1 MTISLRAARSLI
13 VGDVSLLGPVTV
25 FASSTNTYT
34 ITDYNSFSTYTVA
47 SNVGTV
53 SRTNE
58 TITLTTPNP
67 IGATQ
72 VNLTVTRDGKPSLFV
87 IAGGASL
94 VTQPTIT
101 SPTAGQ
107 TGVGLTPTIQSSAF
121 ATVPAGQGVHQ
132 SSQWQIATTSD
143 FLNIAYD
150 SGIDTVNKTSVTVP
164 NGLLT
169 ISTPYYVRVKHTS
182 STIGASAWSPTVT
195 FTTTNSYIVTPTVTI
210 TGGTTNVGQTPTIT
224 TSAFTVFGGTD
235 THTSTD
241 WIITK
246 VSDGSTVWQSVGNTT
261 NKTSIVVPANVLI
274 VGTQYTAKARF
285 TGAAKGSSAYGTVN
299 FTTATSFIPTT
310 PGTPFGGGLYAGQ
323 ITEDDGITY
332 AIIVAAKAQ
341 GGEAS
346 GTLAWKLS
354 NTTTTGTDS
363 LNNGF
368 NNTAAMVAAGISLHP
383 AANFCKGLSINGY
396 TDWYLPAKDELNLLY
411 TNRGSLD
418 GFVQNYYWSSTQ
430 YSSDGSWYQNF
441 GIHGQY
447 TGSKTSTRYVRGV
460 RRVAV

>member
-34 ITDYNSFSTYTVA
+34 ITDYNSFSTYAVA

-58 TITLTTPNP
+58 TITLTIPNP
-67 IGATQ
+67 IGANQ

-87 IAGGASL
+87 IAGGAL
-94 VTQPTIT
+94 FVKQPTIT

-107 TGVGLTPTIQSSAF
+107 TGVGLTPTIQSSEF
-121 ATVPAGQGVHQ
+121 ATVPANRGVHQ
-132 SSQWQIATTSD
+132 SSHWQVATTNN

-150 SGIDTVNKTSVTVP
+150 SGVDTVNKTSITVP
-164 NGLLT
+164 SGLL
-169 ISTPYYVRVKHTS
+169 IINTPYYVRVKHTS

-195 FTTTNSYIVTPTVTI
+195 FTTTDSYIVTPTVTI

-332 AIIVAAKAQ
+332 AIIVAPKAQ

-346 GTLAWKLS
+346 GTLAWKTTT
-354 NTTTTGTDS
+354 TTTTGTDS

-383 AANFCKGLSINGY
+383 AAQFCKGLSINGY

-411 TNRGSLD
+411 TNQGSLD
-418 GFVQNYYWSSTQ
+418 GFVQSYYWSSTQ
-430 YSSDGSWYQNF
+430 YSSYHSW
-441 GIHGQY
+441 GQGFSNGGQDTY
-447 TGSKTSTRYVRGV
+447 TKTNPFSVRGV

>member
-13 VGDVSLLGPVTV
+13 VGDVSLVGPVTV

-34 ITDYNSFSTYTVA
+34 ITDYNSFSTYAVA

-94 VTQPTIT
+94 VTQPAIT

-132 SSQWQIATTSD
+132 SSQWQVATTSN

-150 SGIDTVNKTSVTVP
+150 SGVDTVNKTSVTVP
-164 NGLLT
+164 NSLLT
-169 ISTPYYVRVKHTS
+169 INTPYYARVKHTS

-246 VSDGSTVWQSVGNTT
+246 VSGGSTVWQSVGNTT
-261 NKTSIVVPANVLI
+261 NKTSVVVPANVLI

-332 AIIVAAKAQ
+332 AIIVAPKAQ

-346 GTLAWKLS
+346 GTLAWKTPQ
-354 NTTTTGTDS
+354 TTTTGTDS

-383 AANFCKGLSINGY
+383 AAQFCKGLSINGY
-396 TDWYLPAKDELNLLY
+396 TDWYLPAKDELNLIY

-418 GFVQNYYWSSTQ
+418 AFVQDYYWSSTQ
-430 YSSDGSWYQNF
+430 NSSISSWGQEFNSGYQYSF
-441 GIHGQY
+441 
-447 TGSKTSTRYVRGV
+447 SKSTTSYVRGV

>member
-34 ITDYNSFSTYTVA
+34 ITDYNSFSTYAVA

-169 ISTPYYVRVKHTS
+169 INTPYYVRVKHTS

-210 TGGTTNVGQTPTIT
+210 TGGATNVGQTPTIT

-246 VSDGSTVWQSVGNTT
+246 VSDGATVWQSVGNTT

-285 TGAAKGSSAYGTVN
+285 TGATKGSSTYGTVN

-310 PGTPFGGGLYAGQ
+310 PGTPFGGGLYVGQ

-332 AIIVAAKAQ
+332 AIIVAPKAQ

-346 GTLAWKLS
+346 GTLAWKTTQ
-354 NTTTTGTDS
+354 TTTTGTDS

-383 AANFCKGLSINGY
+383 AAQFCKGLSINGY
-396 TDWYLPAKDELNLLY
+396 TDWYLPAKDELNLIY
-411 TNRGSLD
+411 TNQGSLD
-418 GFVQNYYWSSTQ
+418 AFIQSYYWSSTQ
-430 YSSDGSWYQNF
+430 YSSYRSWSQNF
-441 GIHGQY
+441 NDGNQRTY
-447 TGSKTSTRYVRGV
+447 DKTPTYYVRGV

>member
-34 ITDYNSFSTYTVA
+34 ITDYNSFSTYAVA
-47 SNVGTV
+47 SNVGIV

-67 IGATQ
+67 IGAAQ

-87 IAGGASL
+87 IAGGASI
-94 VTQPTIT
+94 VTQPIIT

-132 SSQWQIATTSD
+132 SSQWQISTTSD

-261 NKTSIVVPANVLI
+261 NKTSIVVPANVLV

-285 TGAAKGSSAYGTVN
+285 TGAVKGSSAYGTVN

-332 AIIVAAKAQ
+332 AIIVAPKAQ

-346 GTLAWKLS
+346 GTLAWKTTT
-354 NTTTTGTDS
+354 TTTTGTDS

-383 AANFCKGLSINGY
+383 AAQFCKGLSINGY
-396 TDWYLPAKDELNLLY
+396 TDWYLPAKDELNLIY

-418 GFVQNYYWSSTQ
+418 AFVQNYYWSSTQ
-430 YSSDGSWYQNF
+430 TSSDFSW
-441 GIHGQY
+441 GQY
-447 TGSKTSTRYVRGV
+447 FNSGDQYKYGKASTRYVRGV

>member
-25 FASSTNTYT
+25 FANSTNTYT

-47 SNVGTV
+47 SNRGTV

-67 IGATQ
+67 IGAAQ

-121 ATVPAGQGVHQ
+121 ATVPADQGVHQ
-132 SSQWQIATTSD
+132 SSQWKIATTSD

-169 ISTPYYVRVKHTS
+169 INTPYYVRMKHTS
-182 STIGASAWSPTVT
+182 STIGTSVWSPTVT

-246 VSDGSTVWQSVGNTT
+246 VSDGATVWQSVGNTT

-285 TGAAKGSSAYGTVN
+285 TGATKGSSTYGTVN

-323 ITEDDGITY
+323 ITEDDGKTY
-332 AIIVAAKAQ
+332 AIIVAPKAQ
-341 GGEAS
+341 GGETS
-346 GTLAWKLS
+346 GTLAWKTTK
-354 NTTTTGTDS
+354 TTTAGTDS
-363 LNNGF
+363 SNNGF

-383 AANFCKGLSINGY
+383 AAQFCKGLSINGY
-396 TDWYLPAKDELNLLY
+396 TDWYLPAKDELSLIYNY
-411 TNRGSLD
+411 KRSLD
-418 GFVQNYYWSSTQ
+418 AFVSDYYWSSTQ
-430 YSSDGSWYQNF
+430 YSVDTSEARYFYDGTPNPRP
-441 GIHGQY
+441 
-447 TGSKTSTRYVRGV
+447 KTTPGVVRGV

>member
-34 ITDYNSFSTYTVA
+34 ITDYNSFSTYAVA

-150 SGIDTVNKTSVTVP
+150 SGTDTVNKTSVTVP

-169 ISTPYYVRVKHTS
+169 INTPYYVRVYTR
-182 STIGASAWSPTVT
+182 STIGTSAWSPAVT

-274 VGTQYTAKARF
+274 VGTQYTANARF

-332 AIIVAAKAQ
+332 AIIVAPKAQ

-346 GTLAWKLS
+346 GTLAWKTTQ
-354 NTTTTGTDS
+354 TTTTGTDS

-383 AANFCKGLSINGY
+383 AAQFCKGLSINGY
-396 TDWYLPAKDELNLLY
+396 TDWYLPAKDELNLIY

-418 GFVQNYYWSSTQ
+418 AFVQTYYWSSTQ
-430 YSSDGSWYQNF
+430 NSSTNSWSQGVNN
-441 GIHGQY
+441 GRQY
-447 TGSKTSTRYVRGV
+447 TGYKTGTGSVRGV

>member
-34 ITDYNSFSTYTVA
+34 ITDYNSFSTYAVA

-150 SGIDTVNKTSVTVP
+150 SSIDTVNKTSVTVP

-169 ISTPYYVRVKHTS
+169 INTPYYVRVKHTS

-274 VGTQYTAKARF
+274 AGTQYTAKARF

-332 AIIVAAKAQ
+332 AIIVAPKAQ

-346 GTLAWKLS
+346 GTLAWKTTR
-354 NTTTTGTDS
+354 TTTTGTDS

-411 TNRGSLD
+411 TNQGSLD
-418 GFVQNYYWSSTQ
+418 AFIQSYYWSSTQ
-430 YSSDGSWYQNF
+430 YASNNSWDQIFTN
-441 GIHGQY
+441 GNQRTDIKTV
-447 TGSKTSTRYVRGV
+447 TGYVRGV

>member
-25 FASSTNTYT
+25 LASSTNTYT

-332 AIIVAAKAQ
+332 AIIVAPKAQ

-346 GTLAWKLS
+346 GTLAWKTTQ
-354 NTTTTGTDS
+354 TTTTGTDS

-383 AANFCKGLSINGY
+383 AAQFCKGLSINGY
-396 TDWYLPAKDELNLLY
+396 TDWYLPAKDELNLIY
-411 TNRGSLD
+411 TNRDSLD
-418 GFVQNYYWSSTQ
+418 AFIQSYYWSSTQ
-430 YSSDGSWYQNF
+430 SSYNNSWLQYFTNGNQYANF
-441 GIHGQY
+441 
-447 TGSKTSTRYVRGV
+447 KTTTAYVRGV

>member
-13 VGDVSLLGPVTV
+13 VGDVSLVGPVTV

-58 TITLTTPNP
+58 TIALTTPNP

-87 IAGGASL
+87 IAGGTSL

-150 SGIDTVNKTSVTVP
+150 SGVDTVNKTSITVP
-164 NGLLT
+164 DGLLT
-169 ISTPYYVRVKHTS
+169 INTPYYVRVKHTS

-285 TGAAKGSSAYGTVN
+285 TGAVKGSSAYGTVN

-332 AIIVAAKAQ
+332 AIIVAPKAQ

-346 GTLAWKLS
+346 GTLAWKTTT
-354 NTTTTGTDS
+354 TTTTGTDS

-383 AANFCKGLSINGY
+383 AAQFCKGLSINGY
-396 TDWYLPAKDELNLLY
+396 TDWYLPAKGELNLIY

-418 GFVQNYYWSSTQ
+418 AFVQNYYWSSTQ
-430 YSSDGSWYQNF
+430 YSSFSSWYQTFYNGDQGTF
-441 GIHGQY
+441 
-447 TGSKTSTRYVRGV
+447 SKTNTYYVRGV

>member
-13 VGDVSLLGPVTV
+13 VGDVSLVGPVTV

-34 ITDYNSFSTYTVA
+34 ITDYNSFSTYAVA
-47 SNVGTV
+47 SNVGKV

-58 TITLTTPNP
+58 TITLTTLNP

-87 IAGGASL
+87 IAGGVSL

-169 ISTPYYVRVKHTS
+169 INTPYYVRVKHTS

-261 NKTSIVVPANVLI
+261 NKTSIVVPANVLV

-285 TGAAKGSSAYGTVN
+285 TGAVKGSSAYGTVN

-332 AIIVAAKAQ
+332 AIIVAPKAQ

-346 GTLAWKLS
+346 GTLAWK
-354 NTTTTGTDS
+354 TTQTATTGTDS

-383 AANFCKGLSINGY
+383 AAQFCKGLSINGY
-396 TDWYLPAKDELNLLY
+396 TDWYLPAKDELNLIY

-418 GFVQNYYWSSTQ
+418 AFVQNYYWSSTQ
-430 YSSDGSWYQNF
+430 TPSDSSWFQGFSNGGQNTV
-441 GIHGQY
+441 Y
-447 TGSKTSTRYVRGV
+447 KTSPFYVRGV

>member
-67 IGATQ
+67 IGAAQ

-87 IAGGASL
+87 IAGGTSL

-132 SSQWQIATTSD
+132 SSQWQIATTNN

-169 ISTPYYVRVKHTS
+169 INTPYYVRVKHTS

-274 VGTQYTAKARF
+274 VGTQYTARARF

-332 AIIVAAKAQ
+332 AIIVAPKAQ
-341 GGEAS
+341 GGQAS
-346 GTLAWKLS
+346 GTLAWKTTQ
-354 NTTTTGTDS
+354 TTTTGTDS

-368 NNTAAMVAAGISLHP
+368 NNTTAMVAAGISLHP
-383 AANFCKGLSINGY
+383 AANFYKGLSINGY

-411 TNRGSLD
+411 TNQGSLD
-418 GFVQNYYWSSTQ
+418 GFAQDYYWSSTQ
-430 YSSDGSWYQNF
+430 SSSSGSW
-441 GIHGQY
+441 GQ
-447 TGSKTSTRYVRGV
+447 TFSRGFQSTRGKTDTGYVRGV

>member
-34 ITDYNSFSTYTVA
+34 ITDYNSFSTYAVA

-58 TITLTTPNP
+58 TITLKIPDR

-132 SSQWQIATTSD
+132 SSQWQVATTSD

-150 SGIDTVNKTSVTVP
+150 SGVDTVNKTSVTVP
-164 NGLLT
+164 DGLLT
-169 ISTPYYVRVKHTS
+169 INTPYYVRVKHTS

-285 TGAAKGSSAYGTVN
+285 TGAVKGSSAYGTVN

-332 AIIVAAKAQ
+332 AIIVAPKAQ

-346 GTLAWKLS
+346 GTLVWKLS
-354 NTTTTGTDS
+354 NTTTTGANS

-368 NNTAAMVAAGISLHP
+368 NNTATIVSAGISKHP
-383 AANFCKGLSINGY
+383 AAQFCKGLSINGY
-396 TDWYLPAKDELNLLY
+396 TDWYLPAKDELNLIY
-411 TNRGSLD
+411 TNKGSLD
-418 GFVQNYYWSSTQ
+418 AFVANSYWSSTQ
-430 YSSDGSWYQNF
+430 NSSSLCWYQDFRDGN
-441 GIHGQY
+441 QVM
-447 TGSKTSTRYVRGV
+447 GSTSNPFYVRGV

>member
-67 IGATQ
+67 IGAAQ

-143 FLNIAYD
+143 FLNITYD
-150 SGIDTVNKTSVTVP
+150 SGVDTVNKTSVTVP

-169 ISTPYYVRVKHTS
+169 INTPYYVRVKHTS

-261 NKTSIVVPANVLI
+261 NKTSIVVPANVLV

-323 ITEDDGITY
+323 IKEDDGKTY
-332 AIIVAAKAQ
+332 AIIVAPKAQ

-346 GTLAWKLS
+346 GTLVWKTTQ
-354 NTTTTGTDS
+354 TTTTGTDS

-383 AANFCKGLSINGY
+383 AAQFCKGLSINGY
-396 TDWYLPAKDELNLLY
+396 TDWYLPAKDELNLIY

-418 GFVQNYYWSSTQ
+418 GLVQNYYWSSTQ
-430 YSSDGSWYQNF
+430 YSTGDSW
-441 GIHGQY
+441 GQSFFIGEHRPLIKPY
-447 TGSKTSTRYVRGV
+447 TYAVRGV

>member
-34 ITDYNSFSTYTVA
+34 ITDYNSFSTYAVA

-58 TITLTTPNP
+58 TITLITLNP

-87 IAGGASL
+87 IAGGTSL

-210 TGGTTNVGQTPTIT
+210 TGSTTNVGQTPTIT

-332 AIIVAAKAQ
+332 AIIVAPKAQ

-346 GTLAWKLS
+346 GTLAWKTTQ
-354 NTTTTGTDS
+354 TTTTGTDS

-383 AANFCKGLSINGY
+383 AAQFCKGLSINGY
-396 TDWYLPAKDELNLLY
+396 TDWYLPAKDELNLIY
-411 TNRGSLD
+411 TNQGSLD
-418 GFVQNYYWSSTQ
+418 AFVQNYYWSSTQ
-430 YSSDGSWYQNF
+430 NSSGTSWYQYFN
-441 GIHGQY
+441 
-447 TGSKTSTRYVRGV
+447 TGYQTTNSKATTGYVRGV

>member
-169 ISTPYYVRVKHTS
+169 INTPYYVRVKHTS

-246 VSDGSTVWQSVGNTT
+246 VSDGSTAWQSVGNTT

-285 TGAAKGSSAYGTVN
+285 TGAVKGSSAYGTVN

-332 AIIVAAKAQ
+332 AIIVAPKAQ

-346 GTLAWKLS
+346 GTLAWKTTQ
-354 NTTTTGTDS
+354 TTTTGTGS

-418 GFVQNYYWSSTQ
+418 GFVQSYYWSSTQ
-430 YSSDGSWYQNF
+430 YSSTFSWYQSFDNGF
-441 GIHGQY
+441 QDTY
-447 TGSKTSTRYVRGV
+447 YKTYSGYVRGV

>member
-13 VGDVSLLGPVTV
+13 VGDVSLVGPVTV

-34 ITDYNSFSTYTVA
+34 ITDYNSFSTYDLA

-58 TITLTTPNP
+58 TITLKIPNP
-67 IGATQ
+67 IGAAQ

-169 ISTPYYVRVKHTS
+169 INTPYYVRVKHTS

-285 TGAAKGSSAYGTVN
+285 TGAVKGSSAYGTVN

-310 PGTPFGGGLYAGQ
+310 PGTPFGGGLYAGK
-323 ITEDDGITY
+323 ITEDDGKTY
-332 AIIVAAKAQ
+332 AIIVAPKAQ

-346 GTLAWKLS
+346 GTLAWKTTQ
-354 NTTTTGTDS
+354 TTTTGTDS

-368 NNTAAMVAAGISLHP
+368 NNTAAMVAAGIFLHP
-383 AANFCKGLSINGY
+383 AAQFCKGLSINGY
-396 TDWYLPAKDELNLLY
+396 TDWYLPAKDELNLIY

-418 GFVQNYYWSSTQ
+418 AFVQDYYWSSTQ
-430 YSSDGSWYQNF
+430 NSSSSSWYQSFNN
-441 GIHGQY
+441 GGQSAD
-447 TGSKTSTRYVRGV
+447 GKTFTYYVRGV